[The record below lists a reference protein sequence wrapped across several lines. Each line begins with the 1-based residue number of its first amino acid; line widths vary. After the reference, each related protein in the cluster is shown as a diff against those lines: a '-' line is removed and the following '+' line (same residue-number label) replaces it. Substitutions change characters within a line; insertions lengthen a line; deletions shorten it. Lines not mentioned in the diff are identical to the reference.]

1 MMTEA
6 QDTTDRATKR
16 LRRAARILMLI
27 WASWSTF
34 SLVGLVCFMHA
45 LPGLCSEWGKSSTPL
60 SQVMPFGSGYL
71 VLACLAL
78 IPWVSAAVAWRRDR
92 TGGFVLFIVG
102 VVQCLVYPPAV
113 WALDPCTPHIRF
125 SYTQNPATDSLIL
138 TRPAALLA
146 SLAGILFLASWWK
159 SRSPAPPQAT
169 E

>member
-1 MMTEA
+1 MTEA
-6 QDTTDRATKR
+6 EDTTDRRVKWM
-16 LRRAARILMLI
+16 RRITRTLMLV

-45 LPGLCSEWGKSSTPL
+45 LPGLCAERGASSTPL
-60 SQVMPFGSGYL
+60 SQLMPFGSGYL

-92 TGGFVLFIVG
+92 TGGFVLFMVG

-125 SYTQNPATDSLIL
+125 SYTQNPAIDSLIL

-146 SLAGILFLASWWK
+146 WLAGILFLASWWK
-159 SRSPAPPQAT
+159 SRTPKPPQDT
-169 E
+169 Q